1 MSFSH
6 PKEFNNLLI
15 AGIDKSDAVV
25 PGLTI
30 LLRAIPVDAITL
42 PASFSSEKIERERF
56 SSISGGTQLII
67 QPFLHD

>member
-15 AGIDKSDAVV
+15 AGIDKSDAIV

-42 PASFSSEKIERERF
+42 PASFSSEKLREKDFLQYLVVHR
-56 SSISGGTQLII
+56 LII